1 MIPARGVRRAIATLL
16 DMLIFT
22 GLTALLMLPVARDID
37 WVEALASYDQF
48 TDAVSDPAWISHAAG
63 IIGLWVAL
71 WWIYFVVSW
80 GKAGA
85 SPGKW
90 LLGLRII
97 DYRQRYPIGFGR
109 ATLRLLAYMVSSLTL
124 GIGHLLVLF
133 RRDRRALHD
142 ILAGTRVVRR
152 PRSSS

>member
-1 MIPARGVRRAIATLL
+1 MILAGGVRRAIATLV
-16 DMLIFT
+16 DMVIFC
-22 GLTALLMLPVARDID
+22 GLSVLLMLPAARDID
-37 WVEALASYDQF
+37 WVEALTSYGQF
-48 TDAVSDPAWISHAAG
+48 TDAISDPAWISHAAG

-90 LLGLRII
+90 VLGLRIV
-97 DYRQRYPIGFGR
+97 DYKQRYPIGFGR
-109 ATLRLLAYMVSSLTL
+109 ATLRLLAYCVSSLTL
-124 GIGHLLVLF
+124 GIGHLLVIL
-133 RRDRRALHD
+133 RHDRRALHD

-152 PRSSS
+152 PRSS